1 MRRSFLKSP
10 KRPLAAGALCLGLA
24 LMGGEGAVMAAALW
38 APQVS
43 PQYRAVY
50 MTRSQSCW
58 LPPEEQAAARADPY
72 LAQRS
77 GTLRIDQLDHRE
89 TCSLLPEG
97 WALGT
102 RRTPN
107 GQVFIRT
114 GMARIVLPVQPG
126 QTTAELTLEGYAPP
140 RIANRVSSVVIEP
153 EVDGVS
159 ALPITLRVGQRR
171 VLTLPLPATGP
182 DRPRLVTITLRAPQ
196 PEALHALN
204 MSDTPQ
210 YSGAMLWSIHRR

>member
-1 MRRSFLKSP
+1 
-10 KRPLAAGALCLGLA
+10 LCLGLV
-24 LMGGEGAVMAAALW
+24 LMGGESAVMAVSLW

-50 MTRSQSCW
+50 VTRSQSCW
-58 LPPEEQAAARADPY
+58 LPPEEQAAARVDPY
-72 LAQRS
+72 LAQRP

-97 WALGT
+97 WALGS

-107 GQVFIRT
+107 GQVFMRT

-140 RIANRVSSVVIEP
+140 RIANRVSSVVIES
-153 EVDGVS
+153 EVDGIS
-159 ALPITLRVGQRR
+159 ALPITLRLGQKR
-171 VLTLPLPATGP
+171 VLSLPLPATNL
-182 DRPRLVTITLRAPQ
+182 DQPRLVTISLRAPQ

-210 YSGAMLWSIHRR
+210 YAGAILWSIDRE

>member
-1 MRRSFLKSP
+1 MRRSFLETS
-10 KRPLAAGALCLGLA
+10 KRALAAGGLCLGLA
-24 LMGGEGAVMAAALW
+24 LMGGEGAVMAMALW

-58 LPPEEQAAARADPY
+58 LPPEEQAAAQVDPY
-72 LAQRS
+72 LEQIP
-77 GTLRIDQLDHRE
+77 GTLRIDRLDHRE

-97 WALGT
+97 WALGS
-102 RRTPN
+102 RRTPS
-107 GQVFIRT
+107 GQVFMRT

-140 RIANRVSSVVIEP
+140 RIANRVESVVIEP
-153 EVDGVS
+153 EVDGIS
-159 ALPITLRVGQRR
+159 ALPITLRLGQKR
-171 VLTLPLPATGP
+171 VLSLPLPAT
-182 DRPRLVTITLRAPQ
+182 DLDQPRLVTISLRAPQ

-210 YSGAMLWSIHRR
+210 YAGAILWSIDRE